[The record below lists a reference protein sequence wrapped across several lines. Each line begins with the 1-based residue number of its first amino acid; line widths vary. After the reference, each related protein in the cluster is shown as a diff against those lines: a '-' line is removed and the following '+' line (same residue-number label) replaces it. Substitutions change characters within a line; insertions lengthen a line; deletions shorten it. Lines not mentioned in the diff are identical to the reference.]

1 VYITD
6 KMLNN
11 GTLVLH
17 INWIKVDIEMPFTA
31 KYHREDNQMKSMQY
45 VPADKKSSISAWKL
59 T

>member
-1 VYITD
+1 
-6 KMLNN
+6 MLNN